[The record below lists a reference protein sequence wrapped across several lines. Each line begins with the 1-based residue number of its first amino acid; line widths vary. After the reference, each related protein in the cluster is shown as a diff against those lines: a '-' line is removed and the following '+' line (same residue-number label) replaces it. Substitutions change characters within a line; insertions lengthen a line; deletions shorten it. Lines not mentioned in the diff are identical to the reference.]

1 MKTMTA
7 MKRLLR
13 NPAAKVFTL
22 LAFGITCT
30 IFAVHLLAGQ
40 PAADSQPTAALSPFV
55 DVHAHLDQSDAA
67 GSIQSALQA
76 MSAENAAKL
85 LFLPSPFTLS
95 NATRFD
101 AEFLLAAEKGHRDK
115 LAFLGGGGTL
125 NPMIQEAMRT
135 GDARP
140 EVQRRF
146 KQRAEEI
153 IRLGAVGFGEMTA
166 QHPPSSTPY
175 QYAPPDH
182 PLFLLLADIAAE
194 HNVPIDLHMEAVVKA
209 MPIPASWHV
218 IPLPNPPVMHPNIA
232 AFERLLDHN
241 PHAKIVWA
249 HAGWDNTGDRTAAL
263 TRRLLQAHPNLYM
276 ELKNDPLAVGLNP
289 FLTHGATGTLKP
301 EWLKI
306 FQDFPDRF
314 VVGSD
319 QHYPQPKKG
328 PQRWAAVV
336 RVLNQ
341 LPPDLRRKIGLE
353 NAMRI
358 YGLK

>member
-1 MKTMTA
+1 MKTMR
-7 MKRLLR
+7 RLLK
-13 NPAAKVFTL
+13 NPATKALTL
-22 LAFGITCT
+22 FAFAITCT
-30 IFAVHLLAGQ
+30 FFALHLLAGQ
-40 PAADSQPTAALSPFV
+40 PAADAQPAAAMSPFI
-55 DVHAHLDQSDAA
+55 DVHVHLERSSAA
-67 GSIQSALQA
+67 SAIQAALQA
-76 MSAENAAKL
+76 MRTENAAKL

-101 AEFLLAAEKGHRDK
+101 AEFLRTAEKGHRDK

-135 GDARP
+135 GNAGP
-140 EVQRRF
+140 EVQRKF
-146 KQRAEEI
+146 KQLAEEI
-153 IRLGAVGFGEMTA
+153 IRLGAVGFGEMTV
-166 QHPPSSTPY
+166 QHLPTSTPF
-175 QYAPPDH
+175 QYVPPDH

-194 HNVPIDLHMEAVVKA
+194 HNVPIDLHMEAVVKPMA
-209 MPIPASWHV
+209 ILPAWHI
-218 IPLPNPPVMHPNIA
+218 IPLPNPPLLHPDIA

-241 PHAKIVWA
+241 PRAKIVWA
-249 HAGWDNTGDRTAAL
+249 HAGWDNTGDRTPEL

-276 ELKNDPLAVGLNP
+276 ELKNDPLDVGKNP
-289 FLTHGATGTLKP
+289 FLTGGATGTIKP
-301 EWLKI
+301 AWLKI

-319 QHYPQPKKG
+319 QIYPQPKKG

-336 RVLNQ
+336 GVLNQ
-341 LPPDLRRKIGLE
+341 LSPDLRRKIGLE